1 MAINLYQRSIQELT
15 KTIEDCLKNKEKI
28 SCLILFYST
37 IDIMA
42 WLSRDPHDADSTRED
57 FIRWVEEFLL
67 PGSGLDCKGEDLYAA
82 RCAVIHSYT
91 QVWGISQNNKVGAN
105 KIHYIWSK
113 VSNSTAKKNKS
124 KPTDETISIPVESL
138 VKALQTAIQRFNN
151 SLTDNR
157 AMFELINERSKKFF
171 I

>member
-1 MAINLYQRSIQELT
+1 MATNLYQSSIQEMT
-15 KTIEDCLKNKEKI
+15 KTIEDCLKNKEKLA
-28 SCLILFYST
+28 CLILFYST

-42 WLSRDPHDADSTRED
+42 WLSRDPHNADSTRED
-57 FIRWVEEFLL
+57 FIHWVEEFLL

-82 RCAVIHSYT
+82 RCAVIHSYAE
-91 QVWGISQNNKVGAN
+91 VWGISQSNKVAVN
-105 KIHYIWSK
+105 KIHYVWGK
-113 VSNSTAKKNKS
+113 VNNSTTKLNKS

-138 VKALQTAIQRFNN
+138 VKSLQTAIQRFNN

-157 AMFELINERSKKFF
+157 SMFELINERSKKYF

>member
-1 MAINLYQRSIQELT
+1 MATNLYQRSMQELT

-82 RCAVIHSYT
+82 RCAVIHSYAE
-91 QVWGISQNNKVGAN
+91 VWGISQSNKVAVN
-105 KIHYIWSK
+105 KIHYVWGK
-113 VSNSTAKKNKS
+113 VNNSTTKLNKS

-138 VKALQTAIQRFNN
+138 VKSLQTAIQRFNN

-157 AMFELINERSKKFF
+157 SMFELINERSKKYF